1 MKTWTWVAMLI
12 AVAFHSTYG
21 GVAAEPVETML
32 APATATNPRNSE
44 GDIVVLRDGKLLV
57 AWSEF
62 TGGAADDSK
71 ARIAAARSADG
82 GRTWSPRFTLQENV
96 GTQNVMSVSFLRSR
110 SGEIL
115 FFYGVKNSPREL
127 YFMVRRSRD
136 EAQTWSEPVRVM
148 SDPGYYVMN
157 NARVVQ
163 LRSGRILCPT
173 SFTQEVWTRKEQF
186 RTVMYYSDDD
196 GRTWRRGRGIVVCPQ
211 RGAME
216 PGLLE
221 LQDGR
226 LLQIIRT
233 QMGEI
238 WHSHSTDGGDTW
250 TEARPWTMRAP
261 ESPST
266 LARLPGSG
274 ELVLIY
280 NPVVKLGTDHSG
292 PRSPLVAALSRDEG
306 KTWSSP
312 KEIEPDRSA
321 TSAAEG
327 GATPPQ
333 GYAYTS
339 VTFHGDRALLTYYFS
354 RDKRLSLKFKS
365 LPIEWFRTP

>member
-1 MKTWTWVAMLI
+1 VKTWTWMAMLI
-12 AVAFHSTYG
+12 
-21 GVAAEPVETML
+21 VAALDSSGGLLVAESVETML
-32 APATATNPRNSE
+32 APATVENPRNSE
-44 GDIVVLRDGKLLV
+44 GDVIALRDGALLA

-62 TGGAADDSK
+62 TGGARDDSR

-82 GRTWSPRFTLQENV
+82 GRTWGPRFTLQENV
-96 GTQNVMSVSFLRSR
+96 GAQNVMSVSLLRSR

-136 EAQTWSEPVRVM
+136 EAQTWSEPVRVIA
-148 SDPGYYVMN
+148 DPGYYVMN

-163 LRSGRILCPT
+163 LSSGRILCPT
-173 SFTQEVWTRKEQF
+173 SFTEEVWTRKEQF

-196 GRTWRRGRGIVVCPQ
+196 GRTWRRGRGVAVCPQ

-221 LQDGR
+221 LRDGR

-238 WHSHSTDGGDTW
+238 WHSHSSDGGDTW
-250 TEARPWTMRAP
+250 TEARPWTVRAP
-261 ESPST
+261 EAPST
-266 LARLPGSG
+266 LVRLPGSG
-274 ELVLIY
+274 ELLLIY

-292 PRSPLVAALSRDEG
+292 PRTPLVAALSRDEG
-306 KTWSSP
+306 KTWSRP
-312 KEIEPDRSA
+312 KEIELDRSA
-321 TSAAEG
+321 T
-327 GATPPQ
+327 
-333 GYAYTS
+333 YAYTS
-339 VTFHGDRALLTYYFS
+339 VTFHGESALLTYYVS

-365 LPIEWFRTP
+365 LALEWFRTP